1 MALKQKGGL
10 GRGLDALLG
19 GETQVSDTSA
29 VKEVNINEVEPGD
42 QQPRRHFD
50 EEKLDQLAESIKDYG
65 IIDPLIVKREGNV
78 YKIIA
83 GERRWRAARKAGLKK
98 VPIIERDSTTREV
111 MEIALIENVQRTDLN
126 PIEEAEA
133 YEKLMKEYDLTQD
146 QIAMKVGKN
155 RTTIANMLRLL
166 NFEPEIRELLISGA
180 ITQGQARPILAL
192 EDSNERILLAQ
203 KVVEQDLSARQVE
216 ECVKKIET
224 NRKKNEE
231 NETKSKDLFDELA
244 EITSK
249 SDIKAIQNEL
259 KSALGTK
266 VKLADKNGKGK
277 IVIEYYSA
285 DERERLIDLL
295 KNK

>member
-1 MALKQKGGL
+1 
-10 GRGLDALLG
+10 
-19 GETQVSDTSA
+19 
-29 VKEVNINEVEPGD
+29 
-42 QQPRRHFD
+42 
-50 EEKLDQLAESIKDYG
+50 
-65 IIDPLIVKREGNV
+65 
-78 YKIIA
+78 
-83 GERRWRAARKAGLKK
+83 
-98 VPIIERDSTTREV
+98 
-111 MEIALIENVQRTDLN
+111 
-126 PIEEAEA
+126 
-133 YEKLMKEYDLTQD
+133 MKEYDLTQD

-155 RTTIANMLRLL
+155 RATIANMLRLL

>member
-155 RTTIANMLRLL
+155 RATIANMLRLL

-244 EITSK
+244 EITLK

>member
-155 RTTIANMLRLL
+155 RATIANMLRLL

>member
-155 RTTIANMLRLL
+155 RATIANMLRLL
-166 NFEPEIRELLISGA
+166 KFEPEIRELLISGA

>member
-192 EDSNERILLAQ
+192 EDSDERILLAQ

-224 NRKKNEE
+224 SRKKNEE